1 MLRCPP
7 DKQHASLLATLKEG
21 EPAPRWVMARSFLV
35 ADLGDDG
42 ALTGLF
48 VVILVSTILAAL
60 PVEYNIIRFVRDVL
74 LRGSVGQSIYR
85 DALKGWP
92 QVV

>member
-1 MLRCPP
+1 
-7 DKQHASLLATLKEG
+7 
-21 EPAPRWVMARSFLV
+21 MARSFLV
-35 ADLGDDG
+35 NDLGEDS

-74 LRGSVGQSIYR
+74 FFVRERQPDRL
-85 DALKGWP
+85 
-92 QVV
+92 VVRK